1 MNSEAAFNFR
11 EVLSPRFKHPTYL
24 HNQWGFWC
32 RRSCLLLLHTTGCFA
47 DRHYESRIVLVK
59 RFYRETSI
67 VMYGWQLS
75 IRKLTS
81 KTDYTRTYN
90 EPTTD
95 GISLTR
101 FGVRSKGGG
110 GHKKH
115 LWVNGIF
122 HQQLPRPQDHPA
134 QTRQIKSLRSQTR
147 DRTRWLRRV
156 ADCRKGRRRKIGR
169 GRRSLPSPPP
179 WPI

>member
-1 MNSEAAFNFR
+1 MASHSKMNEGFRMNSEAAFNFR

-110 GHKKH
+110 AQEALVGQRNFPPTATKT
-115 LWVNGIF
+115 
-122 HQQLPRPQDHPA
+122 PRP
-134 QTRQIKSLRSQTR
+134 
-147 DRTRWLRRV
+147 
-156 ADCRKGRRRKIGR
+156 
-169 GRRSLPSPPP
+169 PSPNKADKIASIPNARP
-179 WPI
+179 YPVASSSR